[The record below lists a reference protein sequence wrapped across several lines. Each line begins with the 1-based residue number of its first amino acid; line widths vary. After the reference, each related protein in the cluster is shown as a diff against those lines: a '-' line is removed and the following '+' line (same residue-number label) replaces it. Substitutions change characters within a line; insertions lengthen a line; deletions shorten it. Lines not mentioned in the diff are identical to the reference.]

1 MTRPR
6 RRSKFRSAAPAS
18 GTARALLAALALAA
32 GAAAFPRAA
41 AGQACC
47 VGTGLVTPA
56 RLRTFEDRA
65 VGVQMRARSVM
76 GAFGGSGSYA
86 ASGVGNRELGFEE
99 DLFGALRLGSHF
111 QIAVWAPFVQ
121 TSRAA
126 GSLSGFGGG
135 LGDVA
140 ASARFDAVNA
150 GERGRWPG
158 VAIIAGLSL
167 PTGRPLDEADTDDP
181 LSASGTGTGSFEGT
195 VGLALEEIIGSG
207 FVSMTGWVS
216 KRSAR
221 AAAGVEQSF
230 APRLSALVSGGYTF
244 GHDIT
249 VGAFASLLRQG
260 DNSDANGAIANSG
273 VSLAT
278 AGGAVAV
285 PFWQLWRL
293 QTTLFTDLPIAGWG
307 RNQTAGFGGTV
318 AIIRFW
324 I

>member
-111 QIAVWAPFVQ
+111 QVAVWAPFVQ

-126 GSLSGFGGG
+126 GGLSF
-135 LGDVA
+135 VKTPRRA
-140 ASARFDAVNA
+140 TPCHRRFRLSR
-150 GERGRWPG
+150 RGRPQTE
-158 VAIIAGLSL
+158 
-167 PTGRPLDEADTDDP
+167 PPRPE
-181 LSASGTGTGSFEGT
+181 
-195 VGLALEEIIGSG
+195 
-207 FVSMTGWVS
+207 
-216 KRSAR
+216 RR
-221 AAAGVEQSF
+221 
-230 APRLSALVSGGYTF
+230 
-244 GHDIT
+244 
-249 VGAFASLLRQG
+249 
-260 DNSDANGAIANSG
+260 
-273 VSLAT
+273 
-278 AGGAVAV
+278 
-285 PFWQLWRL
+285 
-293 QTTLFTDLPIAGWG
+293 LPIASSIPQRDRSQTRHSPLGTRLRRRRSAG
-307 RNQTAGFGGTV
+307 RWHGHPSP
-318 AIIRFW
+318 
-324 I
+324 